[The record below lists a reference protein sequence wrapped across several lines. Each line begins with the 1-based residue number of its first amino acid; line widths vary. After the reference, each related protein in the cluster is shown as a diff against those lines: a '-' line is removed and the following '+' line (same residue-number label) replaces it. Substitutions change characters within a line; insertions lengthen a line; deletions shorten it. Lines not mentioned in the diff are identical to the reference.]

1 MFIQLRKTLKQV
13 GKKKRRAR
21 LLIVMM
27 DIQIYKY
34 DERTTTTTVTT
45 VVATTYKDILKVQ
58 SSFQQT
64 IGDSMHVQCVN
75 EYYLYVDVI

>member
-34 DERTTTTTVTT
+34 DERTATTT

-64 IGDSMHVQCVN
+64 IGDSMHVQRVN
-75 EYYLYVDVI
+75 EYCLYVDVI